1 MVKEEGKPKE
11 WRSIKVRENTYEE
24 LKKMGE
30 GIGKAVDILVKEQ
43 REAFEKK
50 IGEVDELAGDIATVL
65 FDSGIFD
72 IKFKGMV
79 VEKAAEYG
87 SLVRFR
93 GYVDIDIP
101 NAEARIQI
109 IDLLTGEEEEEE
121 EEEEAED
128 EQESESDT
136 E

>member
-1 MVKEEGKPKE
+1 MVKEEEKPKE

-43 REAFEKK
+43 KERFEEK

-72 IKFKGMV
+72 VKFKGMV

-101 NAEARIQI
+101 NADARTRI
-109 IDLLTGEEEEEE
+109 IDLLTGEEEEV
-121 EEEEAED
+121 

>member
-1 MVKEEGKPKE
+1 MSKKEEKPKE

-43 REAFEKK
+43 KERFEEK

-72 IKFKGMV
+72 VKFKGMV

-101 NAEARIQI
+101 NADARTRI
-109 IDLLTGEEEEEE
+109 IDLLTGEEEEV
-121 EEEEAED
+121 